1 VRRFAAFAWTN
12 HRDKI
17 LYLVVGG
24 WNTVFQWVCFSV
36 LYYLLQDY
44 LFSSWILVITHVI
57 TSING
62 FLGYRYI
69 VFASRGHPFAEYLK
83 YQLVWLP
90 LFLTNLVVLPLALEY
105 TPLNAYVVQALFGA
119 FGVVAGFIGNK
130 YFAFRKVKSATPASP
145 PEEPSDSG

>member
-1 VRRFAAFAWTN
+1 MKRFAAAAWRD
-12 HRDKI
+12 HREKI

-36 LYYLLQDY
+36 LYYLLKDY

-69 VFASRGHPFAEYLK
+69 VFTSRGHPLGEYVR

-90 LFLTNLVVLPLALEY
+90 LFAVNLVVLPLALKY

-119 FGVVAGFIGNK
+119 FGVVVGFIGNK
-130 YFAFRKVKSATPASP
+130 FFTFRKHKASP
-145 PEEPSDSG
+145 TLTSDRAGET